1 MAPEPESSP
10 RLSMTFPCC
19 RICCL
24 GLWSPLLQPSVW
36 SDLWDGIGY
45 HFWFSTVLCYRSV
58 LSVRLGRKDWLPVFK
73 PHLEFTGSCSQN
85 TQNLNVPPPTCACAR
100 KAKEKRS
107 ALSLTLSLTPILTL
121 TLTLTCPYAQRR
133 RKEEQCV
140 YLHSTYQW
148 AENAT
153 VVGVAARTQLWCHS
167 RGC

>member
-1 MAPEPESSP
+1 
-10 RLSMTFPCC
+10 MTFPCC
-19 RICCL
+19 RTCCL

-36 SDLWDGIGY
+36 NYLWDGIGY

-85 TQNLNVPPPTCACAR
+85 TGTLMSLLQLVHVPGRPR
-100 KAKEKRS
+100 KKRS

-148 AENAT
+148 AETAT
-153 VVGVAARTQLWCHS
+153 VVGVAARIQLWCLS
-167 RGC
+167 RGF